1 MAFLGVYP
9 GLPHRPPY
17 PLKLLSYST
26 FQTYDK
32 LKAIPLLE
40 VAVPKTSAELARF
53 FPWAGGTMVL
63 ALQILFYI
71 IDIGFFLQNSLI
83 HIKIHLLL

>member
-1 MAFLGVYP
+1 MVANILRYT
-9 GLPHRPPY
+9 Y
-17 PLKLLSYST
+17 QLKL
-26 FQTYDK
+26 FCYDK